1 MNDAC
6 FIWCNY
12 GCQIYESEML
22 EMFRPPVHLKQD
34 LPYVSIMFD
43 GSLYTVMWV
52 GLKGYCYY
60 GYRPIDYRD
69 RSSV

>member
-1 MNDAC
+1 
-6 FIWCNY
+6 
-12 GCQIYESEML
+12 ML